1 MNQKVYYLP
10 SRFWP
15 YLVAAKLIGFTSSY
29 IFIWMLH
36 FKDSSSYGS
45 PFLFWASLGLM
56 AVLNLALFRFTEPTP
71 DNNERLFLMS
81 LAIDI
86 ITATYLFMSQPMM
99 ILIYLIALVVINSFY
114 NFVLPRGTGS
124 LLTAVSVMLYLFS
137 IMLARANPELGLF
150 STNVEAGAYT
160 LIGLG
165 AIATATLLVRK
176 IKRNIDEIYQVSEEL
191 VSDLSMQAINADLSV
206 ESLVERNREV
216 QTLLQILENIISVLD
231 WEELFGK
238 IVEALRNRFDFDKF
252 SIYIYNQEEQRLELK
267 VESGDEAATG
277 VARSVKLD
285 QGVVGWS
292 YSNREGVLIDDVL
305 EDKRWES
312 FNQRGKKIRS
322 LACMPLMFRQEALGV
337 LCLDSHHVKSFDA
350 DAFAFLQSIAPL
362 ISIAVSNS
370 LNYTT
375 VKTESHTDNLTQLN
389 NHGGFMEKFI
399 PMLNDAY
406 CKDIPLGLIYMDI
419 DHFKSIND
427 TYGHLVGNLVIQE
440 LAQILKTFFRGT
452 DLVGRWGGEEFAVVL
467 KGTPP
472 EIAPRIAEQ
481 LRRKVEAHQFPISL
495 QRDAFKQVTVS
506 VGLATTAD
514 TNLKPEVSRGSRST
528 GEGDAFLKNVEEI
541 SALFVDN
548 ADHALYT
555 AKHSGRNQVM
565 LSKFFP
571 IPQSES
577 KTIEIRG

>member
-1 MNQKVYYLP
+1 MNQKVYHLP
-10 SRFWP
+10 ARFWP
-15 YLVAAKLIGFTSSY
+15 YLVAAKLIGFGSSY
-29 IFIWMLH
+29 IFVWMLY
-36 FKDSSSYGS
+36 FSRSTDYGS
-45 PFLFWASLGLM
+45 PAFFWSSLVLM
-56 AVLNLALFRFTEPTP
+56 AVLNICLFRFMIPTP
-71 DNNERLFLMS
+71 ENHDRLFLFS
-81 LAIDI
+81 LAIDLL
-86 ITATYLFMSQPMM
+86 TASYLFMFEPRM
-99 ILIYLIALVVINSFY
+99 ILIYLIALIVINSFY
-114 NFVLPRGTGS
+114 NFVMPRSTGT
-124 LLTAVSVMLYLFS
+124 LLSVLSVVFYGFS
-137 IMLARANPELGLF
+137 ILLARVNPEVESF
-150 STNVEAGAYT
+150 STNVEANAYA
-160 LIGLG
+160 LIGIG
-165 AIATATLLVRK
+165 ALATATILVRK
-176 IKRNIDEIYQVSEEL
+176 IKRNIDEIYQVSEDL
-191 VSDLSMQAINADLSV
+191 VSELSQQAIDANLAV

-252 SIYIYNQEEQRLELK
+252 SIYIYNHEDQRLELK
-267 VESGDEAATG
+267 VESGDETATG
-277 VARSVKLD
+277 VARNVKLD
-285 QGVVGWS
+285 QGVVGWCF
-292 YSNREGVLIDDVL
+292 SNREGVMIDDVL

-350 DAFAFLQSIAPL
+350 DAFAFLQNIAPL

-370 LNYTT
+370 LSYTT

-399 PMLNDAY
+399 PMLNESY
-406 CKDIPLGLIYMDI
+406 CKDVPLGLIYMDI

-427 TYGHLVGNLVIQE
+427 SYGHLVGNLVIQE

-472 EIAPRIAEQ
+472 EISPRIAEQ

-495 QRDAFKQVTVS
+495 QRDAFKQVTIS
-506 VGLATTAD
+506 IGLATTSD

-528 GEGDAFLKNVEEI
+528 GEGDVFLKNVDDI
-541 SALFVDN
+541 SALLVDN

-555 AKHSGRNQVM
+555 AKNSGRNQVM

-571 IPQSES
+571 ISQTES
-577 KTIEIRG
+577 KTIEIRT

>member
-1 MNQKVYYLP
+1 M
-10 SRFWP
+10 
-15 YLVAAKLIGFTSSY
+15 AAKLIGFTSSY
-29 IFIWMLH
+29 AFVWMLH
-36 FKDSSSYGS
+36 FGDATTYGS
-45 PFLFWASLGLM
+45 AGLFWASLFVM
-56 AVLNLALFRFTEPTP
+56 AAINICLFRFTVPTP
-71 DNNERLFLMS
+71 ENHERLFLIS
-81 LAIDI
+81 LAVDI
-86 ITATYLFMSQPMM
+86 VTASYLFLPQPQM
-99 ILIYLIALVVINSFY
+99 ILIYLIALMVINSFY
-114 NFVLPRGTGS
+114 NFVLPRSTGTV
-124 LLTAVSVMLYLFS
+124 LTGLSILIYGFS
-137 IMLARANPELGLF
+137 IMLARVNGDLDIF
-150 STNVEAGAYT
+150 RTNLEAGAYC

-165 AIATATLLVRK
+165 AMATSTLLVRK
-176 IKRNIDEIYQVSEEL
+176 IKRNIDEIYQVSEDL
-191 VSDLSMQAINADLSV
+191 VTDLSMQAISADLAV

-252 SIYIYNQEEQRLELK
+252 SIYIYNQDEQRLELK

-292 YSNREGVLIDDVL
+292 FTNREGVLIDDVL

-337 LCLDSHHVKSFDA
+337 LCLDSHRTKSFDA

-399 PMLNDAY
+399 PMLNEAY

-440 LAQILKTFFRGT
+440 LSQILKTFFRGT

-495 QRDAFKQVTVS
+495 QRDAFKQVTIS
-506 VGLATTAD
+506 IGLATTAD

-528 GEGDAFLKNVEEI
+528 GEGDVFLKNVEEI

-555 AKHSGRNQVM
+555 AKNSGRNQVM

-571 IPQSES
+571 IPQNES
-577 KTIEIRG
+577 RTIEIRS

>member
-1 MNQKVYYLP
+1 MNQKVYNLP

-29 IFIWMLH
+29 AFVWMLH
-36 FKDSSSYGS
+36 FGDATTYGS
-45 PFLFWASLGLM
+45 AGLFWASLFVM
-56 AVLNLALFRFTEPTP
+56 AAINICLFRFTVPTP
-71 DNNERLFLMS
+71 ENHERLFLIS
-81 LAIDI
+81 LAVDI
-86 ITATYLFMSQPMM
+86 VTASYLFLPQPQM
-99 ILIYLIALVVINSFY
+99 ILIYLIALMVINSFY
-114 NFVLPRGTGS
+114 NFVLPRSTGTV
-124 LLTAVSVMLYLFS
+124 LTGLSILIYGFS
-137 IMLARANPELGLF
+137 IMLARVNGDLDIF
-150 STNVEAGAYT
+150 RTNLEAGAYC

-165 AIATATLLVRK
+165 AMATSTLLVRK
-176 IKRNIDEIYQVSEEL
+176 IKRNIDEIYQVSEDL
-191 VSDLSMQAINADLSV
+191 VTDLSMQAISADLAV

-252 SIYIYNQEEQRLELK
+252 SIYIYNQDEQRLELK

-292 YSNREGVLIDDVL
+292 FTNREGVLIDDVL

-337 LCLDSHHVKSFDA
+337 LCLDSHRTKSFDA

-399 PMLNDAY
+399 PMLNEAY

-440 LAQILKTFFRGT
+440 LSQILKTFFRGT

-495 QRDAFKQVTVS
+495 QRDAFKQVTIS
-506 VGLATTAD
+506 IGLATTAD

-528 GEGDAFLKNVEEI
+528 GEGDVFLKNVEEI

-555 AKHSGRNQVM
+555 AKNSGRNQVM

-571 IPQSES
+571 IPQNES
-577 KTIEIRG
+577 RTIEIRS

>member
-1 MNQKVYYLP
+1 MNQKVYNLP

-29 IFIWMLH
+29 AFVWMLH
-36 FKDSSSYGS
+36 FGDATTYGS
-45 PFLFWASLGLM
+45 AGLFWASLFVM
-56 AVLNLALFRFTEPTP
+56 AAINICLFRFTVPTP
-71 DNNERLFLMS
+71 ENHERLFLIS
-81 LAIDI
+81 LAVDI
-86 ITATYLFMSQPMM
+86 VTASYLFLPQPQM
-99 ILIYLIALVVINSFY
+99 ILIYLIALMVINSFY
-114 NFVLPRGTGS
+114 NFVLPRSTGT
-124 LLTAVSVMLYLFS
+124 LLTGLSILIYGFS
-137 IMLARANPELGLF
+137 IMLARVNGDLDIF
-150 STNVEAGAYT
+150 RTNLEAGAYC

-165 AIATATLLVRK
+165 AMATSTLLVRK
-176 IKRNIDEIYQVSEEL
+176 IKRNIDEIYQVSEDL
-191 VSDLSMQAINADLSV
+191 VSDLSLQAINADLAV

-252 SIYIYNQEEQRLELK
+252 SIYIYNQDEQRLELK

-292 YSNREGVLIDDVL
+292 FTNREGVLIDDVL

-337 LCLDSHHVKSFDA
+337 LCLDSHRIKSFDA

-399 PMLNDAY
+399 PMLNEAY

-440 LAQILKTFFRGT
+440 LSQILKTFFRGT

-495 QRDAFKQVTVS
+495 QRDAFKQVTIS
-506 VGLATTAD
+506 IGLATTAD

-528 GEGDAFLKNVEEI
+528 GEGDVFLKNVEEI

-555 AKHSGRNQVM
+555 AKNSGRNQVM

-571 IPQSES
+571 IPQNES
-577 KTIEIRG
+577 RTIEIRS